1 MMGSTPAWN
10 MVGVPL
16 SHHPPSK
23 VNSVMFARS
32 LSVLALLCLATPL
45 WAQSGEDAPAGRLQQ
60 VEAIQESYRNSIIEA
75 RAKLAEATPEER
87 AEIITAV
94 RALHGQLAQQAKELA
109 ATNPADEA
117 GFEALQFSFALD
129 QSNEDVISMLAKN
142 HAGREEITNVVRSI
156 SLSPQPF
163 HKQLFSQVR
172 ESNNNREAKAWA
184 TFGLAN
190 LMASESKKADDDAGK
205 AAIEAYQQVID
216 EYGSILVRQDM
227 TLADLAKGAQF
238 EFENLAI
245 GRKAPDAVS
254 KNLEGNE
261 VRLSDHRGK
270 VVILNFWATW
280 CGPCRA
286 MLPHERELYEKH
298 ADDPFV
304 MISISADDDKQEVID
319 FQKDEPMPWT
329 NWYEGPGGDLM
340 TQWNIRY
347 FPTIYVIDSNGII
360 RYKDVRGEALDQAVA
375 TLLAEK
381 NKS

>member
-1 MMGSTPAWN
+1 
-10 MVGVPL
+10 
-16 SHHPPSK
+16 
-23 VNSVMFARS
+23 MFART

-45 WAQSGEDAPAGRLQQ
+45 WAQPGQDPPAGRLQQ

-87 AEIITAV
+87 QQILQAVFAEHAK
-94 RALHGQLAQQAKELA
+94 LAQQAKELA
-109 ATNPADEA
+109 AANPSDAA
-117 GFEALQFSFALD
+117 GLEALQFSFALD
-129 QSNEDVISMLAKN
+129 QSDEEVIGMLAKH
-142 HAGREEITNVVRSI
+142 HAGSEEITNVVRSV
-156 SLSPQPF
+156 SMSPKPF
-163 HKQLFSQVR
+163 HKALFNQVR

-190 LMASESKKADDDAGK
+190 LLASESKTADDEAGQ
-205 AAIEAYQQVID
+205 AAIEAYGEVVD
-216 EYGSILVRQDM
+216 EYGSILVRQGM
-227 TLADLAKGAQF
+227 TLADLAKGAKF

-304 MISISADDDKQEVID
+304 MISISADDDKQEVIE
-319 FQKDEPMPWT
+319 FQKNEPMPWT
-329 NWYEGPGGDLM
+329 NWYEGPGGELM

-347 FPTIYVIDSNGII
+347 FPTIYVIDSNGVI